1 MKLLLYIVIFYFAFK
16 FIGRIIF
23 PMFFKRVVNKFEE
36 KVRDQQQQQQQ
47 QAPRNQQK
55 VGETVID
62 KKPNLKKDSNNS
74 VGEYVDY
81 EEVE

>member
-1 MKLLLYIVIFYFAFK
+1 MKFLVGIVIFYFVFK

-23 PMFFKRVVNKFEE
+23 PMFLKRVVNKFEQ
-36 KVRDQQQQQQQ
+36 KVKDQQEQ
-47 QAPRNQQK
+47 QAPKSQQK

-62 KKPNLKKDSNNS
+62 KKPSAAKDSDNS

-81 EEVE
+81 EEVD

>member
-1 MKLLLYIVIFYFAFK
+1 MKFLLGIVIFYFVFK

-23 PMFFKRVVNKFEE
+23 PMFLKRVVNKFEQ
-36 KVRDQQQQQQQ
+36 KVKDQQEQ
-47 QAPRNQQK
+47 QAPKSQQK

-62 KKPNLKKDSNNS
+62 KKPSEAKDSDNS

-81 EEVE
+81 EEVD

>member
-23 PMFFKRVVNKFEE
+23 PMFFKRVVNKFEQ
-36 KVRDQQQQQQQ
+36 KVRDQQEQ
-47 QAPRNQQK
+47 QAPKSQQK

-62 KKPNLKKDSNNS
+62 KKPSSKKDSNNS

-81 EEVE
+81 EEVD

>member
-23 PMFFKRVVNKFEE
+23 PMFFKSVVNKFEQ
-36 KVRDQQQQQQQ
+36 KVRDQQEQ
-47 QAPRNQQK
+47 QAPKSQQK

-62 KKPNLKKDSNNS
+62 KKPSLKKDSNDN

-81 EEVE
+81 EDVD